1 MNLKEKIELR
11 KERFIKLTESETGKS
26 EVSSAI
32 RKIGSEMQQM
42 AKKLSGYKTEELQQI
57 IIKTN
62 LEFGSSEADNLKQSA
77 TSAIDELINLLLET
91 SQNFYDSSYLMNGDE
106 ASNKDVVA
114 DIEDDLKDEEE
125 NEEENKEVEE
135 DEEAEEI
142 DLDASVDSRK
152 TK

>member
-1 MNLKEKIELR
+1 MNLKEKIELG

-42 AKKLSGYKTEELQQI
+42 AKKLSNYKTEELQQI
-57 IIKTN
+57 INKTK

-77 TSAIDELINLLLET
+77 TSAMDELINLLLET
-91 SQNFYDSSYLMNGDE
+91 SQTFYDSSYLMNGDTS
-106 ASNKDVVA
+106 SNKDIVA

-125 NEEENKEVEE
+125 NEEENKEVEK

-142 DLDASVDSRK
+142 DLDASVDSRQIK
-152 TK
+152 

>member
-1 MNLKEKIELR
+1 MNLKEKIEMR
-11 KERFIKLTESETGKS
+11 KRRFIKLTESETGKS

-42 AKKLSGYKTEELQQI
+42 AKKLSGYKTEEMQQI
-57 IIKTN
+57 INKTK
-62 LEFGSSEADNLKQSA
+62 LEFGSTEADNLKQSA
-77 TSAIDELINLLLET
+77 ISAIDELINLLLET
-91 SQNFYDSSYLMNGDE
+91 SQNFYDSSYLMNGD
-106 ASNKDVVA
+106 ANTDKDIAA
-114 DIEDDLKDEEE
+114 DIEDDLTSEEE

-152 TK
+152 IK

>member
-32 RKIGSEMQQM
+32 RKIGSEIQQM

-57 IIKTN
+57 INKTK

-91 SQNFYDSSYLMNGDE
+91 SQNFYDSSYLMNGDA
-106 ASNKDVVA
+106 ASNKDIVA